1 MPPSARRMPVEMKC
15 FYNVYAICAFAA
27 IGGGLFGFDISS
39 MSGVLGT
46 QGYTNYFGLNGGS
59 QQGAVT
65 AAMPAGSLVGALAS
79 SFVADYYS
87 RRTAIQIAAVIW
99 ICGAILQTASNGIP
113 LLVVGRIVA
122 GICVGMTSAIV
133 PVYQAE
139 IAPREIRGRV
149 VTMQQWAITWGIF
162 IQYFV
167 QYGASKVDGGP
178 DNQNQGSAA
187 FRIPWGIQII
197 PAAILFAGMFF
208 FPKTPRWL
216 ASKDRWE
223 EAIKVLGNLH
233 GNGDINHPKV
243 LAEYQEIEE
252 TLRGE
257 REQANSGY
265 TILTRPRIARRVILG
280 MSIQMWSQLS
290 GMNVMMYYTI
300 YVMQGA
306 GIGDALTASS
316 VNYVLNVVLTLPALL
331 FLDKW
336 GRRPTMLLG
345 SFFMGTFL
353 FLVGA
358 LEGAYGE
365 DNPDPNGAVKWIL
378 PKDQAVVSRVV
389 VAFSYLAVCTF
400 ATSWG
405 PVSWTYPSEI
415 YPNQVRAKA
424 VSLATASNWI
434 WNTALAFAV
443 PPLLDN
449 IKWRMYMIFGVFNYL
464 AFIHM
469 FLLAPETKGI
479 PLEEMDDIFDSGR
492 PAWKSKVHTTRL
504 ERLQKEIEDGNF
516 KVAVHLDKPMHH
528 AVEDMELE
536 SKDSQ
541 LVRTNTATTQGSAD
555 DHLEHLPGTAV

>member
-1 MPPSARRMPVEMKC
+1 
-15 FYNVYAICAFAA
+15 
-27 IGGGLFGFDISS
+27 
-39 MSGVLGT
+39 
-46 QGYTNYFGLNGGS
+46 
-59 QQGAVT
+59 
-65 AAMPAGSLVGALAS
+65 
-79 SFVADYYS
+79 
-87 RRTAIQIAAVIW
+87 
-99 ICGAILQTASNGIP
+99 
-113 LLVVGRIVA
+113 
-122 GICVGMTSAIV
+122 
-133 PVYQAE
+133 
-139 IAPREIRGRV
+139 
-149 VTMQQWAITWGIF
+149 
-162 IQYFV
+162 
-167 QYGASKVDGGP
+167 
-178 DNQNQGSAA
+178 
-187 FRIPWGIQII
+187 
-197 PAAILFAGMFF
+197 
-208 FPKTPRWL
+208 
-216 ASKDRWE
+216 
-223 EAIKVLGNLH
+223 
-233 GNGDINHPKV
+233 
-243 LAEYQEIEE
+243 
-252 TLRGE
+252 
-257 REQANSGY
+257 
-265 TILTRPRIARRVILG
+265 
-280 MSIQMWSQLS
+280 
-290 GMNVMMYYTI
+290 
-300 YVMQGA
+300 MQGA

-516 KVAVHLDKPMHH
+516 KVGD
-528 AVEDMELE
+528 
-536 SKDSQ
+536 
-541 LVRTNTATTQGSAD
+541 GSSD
-555 DHLEHLPGTAV
+555 C